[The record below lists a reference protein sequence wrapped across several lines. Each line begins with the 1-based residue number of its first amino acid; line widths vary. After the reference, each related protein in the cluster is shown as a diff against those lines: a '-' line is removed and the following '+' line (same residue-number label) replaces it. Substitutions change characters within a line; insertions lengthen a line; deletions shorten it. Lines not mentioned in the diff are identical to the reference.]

1 MRSISNESKTKI
13 VLIDDQQLFREGIK
27 RILNGEETFEV
38 LAEGRDGVEAIELAD
53 HYKPDVVIMD
63 INMPKTNGVEATRK
77 LISKYPNIKVI
88 ILSVHDD
95 ETYIIGALQSGAFG
109 YLLKEMET
117 ENLIEAVKA
126 VAKGESYL
134 HPRVTHKLIT
144 VYRRLSSAAARKKE
158 FQQPPVR
165 LPLHLLSRRES
176 EVLQLLADGKSNRSL
191 AETLYISEK
200 TVKGHVY
207 SILRKMDV
215 NDRTQAV
222 VKAIKN
228 GWVEVR

>member
-13 VLIDDQQLFREGIK
+13 VLIDGQQLFREGIK
-27 RILNGEETFEV
+27 RILNCEETFEV

-53 HYKPDVVIMD
+53 RYKPDVVIMD
-63 INMPKTNGVEATRK
+63 INMPKTNGVEATRN

-109 YLLKEMET
+109 YLLKEMDT

-144 VYRRLSSAAARKKE
+144 AYRRLSSAAACKKE

-176 EVLQLLADGKSNRSL
+176 EVLQLLADGKSNRIL

-222 VKAIKN
+222 IKAIKN

>member
-27 RILNGEETFEV
+27 RILNCEETFEV
-38 LAEGRDGVEAIELAD
+38 LAEGKDGVEAIELAD
-53 HYKPDVVIMD
+53 RYKPDVVIMD
-63 INMPKTNGVEATRK
+63 INMPKTNGVEATRN

-109 YLLKEMET
+109 YLLKEMDT

-222 VKAIKN
+222 IKAIKN